1 MKPSVVKCW
10 RVKTAVCDFQQIST
24 QEPELQLI
32 KRSILK
38 NGYRAYCLND
48 REEIEEKQWYKN
60 YLEGDRGRFYI
71 DGSGLYKI
79 ANIDLVDSEFY
90 FDRHNQAVGY
100 RPWIFF
106 SWQSDYNPSRSH
118 IKDALTTIIEQINNN
133 RQPKSNFEL
142 VESIRPE
149 DGAEDITKAITKNLD
164 RCLIAVF
171 DITNVADVIGNEN
184 EVSKSQP
191 NANVIFELS
200 YALQKKQPNQVIII
214 RQDRDG
220 IATNDVPF
228 DLRQYR
234 HIAYK
239 TPKQLK
245 NSLNKT
251 IISTL
256 ESMGRLR

>member
-1 MKPSVVKCW
+1 M
-10 RVKTAVCDFQQIST
+10 D
-24 QEPELQLI
+24 
-32 KRSILK
+32 
-38 NGYRAYCLND
+38 
-48 REEIEEKQWYKN
+48 KN

-79 ANIDLVDSEFY
+79 ANIDLADSEFY
-90 FDRHNQAVGY
+90 FDRQHQAVGY

-118 IKDALTTIIEQINNN
+118 IKDVLTETIEGINNN
-133 RQPKSNFEL
+133 RQPKPSFEL
-142 VESIRPE
+142 VESTRPE
-149 DGAEDITKAITKNLD
+149 DGAEDITKAIKQNLD

-171 DITNVADVIGNEN
+171 DITNVADVIANEGG
-184 EVSKSQP
+184 VIKSYP

-200 YALQKKQPNQVIII
+200 YALQRKQQNQVIIV
-214 RQDRDG
+214 RQEREG

-228 DLRQYR
+228 DFRQHR

-245 NSLNKT
+245 ANLKP
-251 IISTL
+251 IIIKTL